1 MLFSYIL
8 SLVLINLYKI
18 SFRYEHVYIYLSQQ
32 LIAMQEELD
41 IERVEKIAFVLKTIA
56 HPMRVGIIDLLSQ
69 NEKMS
74 VNDITAYLGLEQS
87 LTSHHLAN
95 MKMKGILGSKREGK
109 QIFYFLKLKDVTQ
122 LVKVLEEANVIIF

>member
-1 MLFSYIL
+1 
-8 SLVLINLYKI
+8 
-18 SFRYEHVYIYLSQQ
+18 
-32 LIAMQEELD
+32 MQEELD

-56 HPMRVGIIDLLSQ
+56 HPMRVGIIDLLSK

-95 MKMKGILGSKREGK
+95 LKMKGVLGSKREGK
-109 QIFYFLKLKDVTQ
+109 NIFYFLKMQEVTEVVKIIEDV
-122 LVKVLEEANVIIF
+122 NVIVF

>member
-1 MLFSYIL
+1 
-8 SLVLINLYKI
+8 
-18 SFRYEHVYIYLSQQ
+18 
-32 LIAMQEELD
+32 MQEELD

-69 NEKMS
+69 NERMS

-109 QIFYFLKLKDVTQ
+109 QIFYFLKLKDVAR
-122 LVKVLEEANVIIF
+122 LVKVLEEANVIIC

>member
-1 MLFSYIL
+1 
-8 SLVLINLYKI
+8 
-18 SFRYEHVYIYLSQQ
+18 
-32 LIAMQEELD
+32 MQEELD

-69 NEKMS
+69 NERMS

-109 QIFYFLKLKDVTQ
+109 QIFYFLKLKDVTR

>member
-1 MLFSYIL
+1 
-8 SLVLINLYKI
+8 
-18 SFRYEHVYIYLSQQ
+18 
-32 LIAMQEELD
+32 MQEELD
-41 IERVEKIAFVLKTIA
+41 IDRVEKMAFVLKTIA

-95 MKMKGILGSKREGK
+95 LKMKGVLGSKREGK
-109 QIFYFLKLKDVTQ
+109 NIFYFPTVAFGIHSRCHVGVGNVRTILRSDQRLYSFVCLAFTRSLFDFEVT
-122 LVKVLEEANVIIF
+122 EEFA

>member
-1 MLFSYIL
+1 ME
-8 SLVLINLYKI
+8 KP
-18 SFRYEHVYIYLSQQ
+18 
-32 LIAMQEELD
+32 LD
-41 IERVEKIAFVLKTIA
+41 HERVEKIAFVLKTIA
-56 HPMRVGIIDLLSQ
+56 HPMRVAIIDLLNE

-109 QIFYFLKLKDVTQ
+109 NIFYFLKMKEVPGLIKILEDV
-122 LVKVLEEANVIIF
+122 NVMVF

>member
-1 MLFSYIL
+1 MS
-8 SLVLINLYKI
+8 K
-18 SFRYEHVYIYLSQQ
+18 
-32 LIAMQEELD
+32 ELD
-41 IERVEKIAFVLKTIA
+41 IERVEKIAFVLKTVA

-95 MKMKGILGSKREGK
+95 LKMKGVLGSKREGK
-109 QIFYFLKLKDVTQ
+109 QIFYFLKLKEVVDLIAT
-122 LVKVLEEANVIIF
+122 LEKVKVNNF

>member
-1 MLFSYIL
+1 
-8 SLVLINLYKI
+8 
-18 SFRYEHVYIYLSQQ
+18 
-32 LIAMQEELD
+32 MQEELD
-41 IERVEKIAFVLKTIA
+41 IERVEKIAFVLKTVA

-95 MKMKGILGSKREGK
+95 MKMKGVLGSKREGK
-109 QIFYFLKLKDVTQ
+109 NIFYHLRLKEVTEI
-122 LVKVLEEANVIIF
+122 VKILEDANVPIF

>member
-1 MLFSYIL
+1 M
-8 SLVLINLYKI
+8 
-18 SFRYEHVYIYLSQQ
+18 QQ
-32 LIAMQEELD
+32 ELD

-74 VNDITAYLGLEQS
+74 VNDITSYLGLEQS

-95 MKMKGILGSKREGK
+95 MKMKGVLGSKREGK
-109 QIFYFLKLKDVTQ
+109 QIFYFLRLKDVTEV
-122 LVKVLEEANVIIF
+122 VKILEDANVIIF

>member
-1 MLFSYIL
+1 
-8 SLVLINLYKI
+8 
-18 SFRYEHVYIYLSQQ
+18 
-32 LIAMQEELD
+32 MQEELD
-41 IERVEKIAFVLKTIA
+41 IDRVEKIAFVLKTIA

-95 MKMKGILGSKREGK
+95 LKMKGVLGSKREGK
-109 QIFYFLKLKDVTQ
+109 NIFYFLKMKEVVDV
-122 LVKVLEEANVIIF
+122 VRIVEDVNVIVF

>member
-1 MLFSYIL
+1 M
-8 SLVLINLYKI
+8 
-18 SFRYEHVYIYLSQQ
+18 EEQ
-32 LIAMQEELD
+32 LD
-41 IERVEKIAFVLKTIA
+41 HERVEKIAFVLKTIA
-56 HPMRVGIIDLLSQ
+56 HPMRVAIIDLLNA

-109 QIFYFLKLKDVTQ
+109 NIFYFLKMREVPSIIKI
-122 LVKVLEEANVIIF
+122 LEEVNVIVF

>member
-1 MLFSYIL
+1 MKPIEME
-8 SLVLINLYKI
+8 NP
-18 SFRYEHVYIYLSQQ
+18 
-32 LIAMQEELD
+32 LD
-41 IERVEKIAFVLKTIA
+41 HDRVEKIAFVLKTIA
-56 HPMRVGIIDLLSQ
+56 HPMRVAIIDLLSV

-109 QIFYFLKLKDVTQ
+109 NIFYFLRMKEVPDLIKILEDVD
-122 LVKVLEEANVIIF
+122 VMVF

>member
-1 MLFSYIL
+1 
-8 SLVLINLYKI
+8 
-18 SFRYEHVYIYLSQQ
+18 
-32 LIAMQEELD
+32 MQEELD

-122 LVKVLEEANVIIF
+122 LVKVLEEANVIVF